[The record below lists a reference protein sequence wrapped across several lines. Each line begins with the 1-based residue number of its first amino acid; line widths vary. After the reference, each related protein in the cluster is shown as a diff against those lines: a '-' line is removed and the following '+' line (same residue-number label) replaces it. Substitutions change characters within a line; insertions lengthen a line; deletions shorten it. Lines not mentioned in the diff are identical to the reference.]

1 MRNRNSTL
9 ILIALVILLAF
20 RSITRGGY
28 DGIGDWLIDHILMMP
43 GIIIGLSLHEFGH
56 ALVSTKCGDPTPERQ
71 GRLTPNPLAHIDPIG
86 FVSLI
91 FLGFGWGKPV
101 QIDPT
106 YYSNRRRDEA
116 LVAVAG
122 VTMNLFIVI
131 VTTLI
136 AKVMLTLGPR
146 FFLMT
151 NPGLAIIQIVEYCI
165 YINLVLMVFNLL
177 PVPPLDGFNLVTQI
191 FDLRKYSW
199 WRQVY
204 YNGYFILIFLVAF
217 GLTGT
222 ILTPALRAM
231 YGIINRFLMM

>member
-1 MRNRNSTL
+1 MRNRNSSL
-9 ILIALVILLAF
+9 IMILLIVLLVV

-28 DGIGDWLIDHILMMP
+28 DSIGDWLIEHILMMP

-56 ALVSTKCGDPTPERQ
+56 AWVSSKCGDPTPERQ
-71 GRLTPNPLAHIDPIG
+71 GRLTPNPLAHIDPVG

-101 QIDPT
+101 QIDP
-106 YYSNRRRDEA
+106 YYYKNRRRDEA

-122 VTMNLFIVI
+122 VAMNLIIVI
-131 VTTLI
+131 ISVVI
-136 AKVMLTLGPR
+136 AKIMLTFGPH
-146 FFLMT
+146 FFLRT
-151 NPGLAIIQIVEYCI
+151 NPGLAILQIVEYCI

-177 PVPPLDGFNLVTQI
+177 PIPPLDGFNLVTQI

-199 WRQVY
+199 WNKVY
-204 YNGYFILIFLVAF
+204 YNGYFILILFVALGF
-217 GLTGT
+217 TNT

-231 YGIINRFLMM
+231 YGVINRFLMM